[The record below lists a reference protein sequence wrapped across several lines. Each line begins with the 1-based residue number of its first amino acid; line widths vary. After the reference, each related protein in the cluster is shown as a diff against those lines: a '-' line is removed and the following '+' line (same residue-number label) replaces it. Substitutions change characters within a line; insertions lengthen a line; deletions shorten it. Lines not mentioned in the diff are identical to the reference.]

1 MTALIHPSHVHTKFY
16 DARHSLLVL
25 YQHDF
30 GSSNDPDAPKN
41 HKEIFRQTGFWRGA
55 INVAGNRLQEFIG
68 DVMFERAF
76 EKGEFPTTA
85 QSPRICTSHLYI

>member
-1 MTALIHPSHVHTKFY
+1 MHLSHLLAKIY

-30 GSSNDPDAPKN
+30 GNIDEPDVPKD
-41 HKEIFRQTGFWRGA
+41 HKEIFRATGFWRGA
-55 INVAGNRLQEFIG
+55 MNVDGTRLQRFIG
-68 DVMFERAF
+68 DVMFERAY

-85 QSPRICTSHLYI
+85 QSPRICKL